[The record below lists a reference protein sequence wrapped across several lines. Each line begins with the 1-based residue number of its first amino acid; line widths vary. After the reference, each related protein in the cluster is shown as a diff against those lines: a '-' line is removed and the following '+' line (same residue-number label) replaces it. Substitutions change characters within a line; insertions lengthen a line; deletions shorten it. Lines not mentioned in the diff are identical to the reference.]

1 MSNILKKPGWASRDV
16 LSEKVK
22 IGDVEKVIP
31 GWGPGKPAKS
41 FFAGKIGEEV
51 PTGRYGSL
59 RKVGG
64 TSYREAEL
72 AFARYCAASLEIA
85 ENVIATKEVK
95 HILRELTA
103 EKLQE
108 KGYDSVEDWLQGW
121 VEYAQETFGM
131 DLANVQAG
139 VARRAQ
145 EREEEEP
152 GEEENIQDEAED
164 AINDVAQEIEEQQ
177 PEAAAPVNDLQ
188 EMPEELMRRIINN
201 DIKPQGATPSEDQR
215 TFKSITF
222 MGQDGDKLTYVRLK
236 DVPKDTQHRVALK
249 AVKKVGDILNNDMLA
264 QYATEIEL
272 ERGDRSE
279 KYKPGQIAMPDAP
292 AMDAP
297 EARAPRPIELDL
309 EESATKLNSRQQTI
323 LAEQMRISR
332 KQHMQRIE
340 ERYRYY

>member
-1 MSNILKKPGWASRDV
+1 MSNILKRPGWASRDV

-51 PTGRYGSL
+51 PTGRYGAM
-59 RKVGG
+59 RKVAG

-103 EKLQE
+103 EKLLE
-108 KGYDSVEDWLQGW
+108 KGYESVEDWLQGW
-121 VEYAQETFGM
+121 VEYAQDTFGM

-139 VARRAQ
+139 VVRRAR
-145 EREEEEP
+145 ERDEP

-177 PEAAAPVNDLQ
+177 PEGGEMQ
-188 EMPEELMRRIINN
+188 ELPEEIQRRIINN

-215 TFKSITF
+215 TFASVTF
-222 MGQDGDKLTYVRLK
+222 MGQEGDKLTYIRLK
-236 DVPKDTQHRVALK
+236 DVPKDAQHRVALK
-249 AVKKVGDILNNDMLA
+249 AVKKVGDIINNDMLA
-264 QYATEIEL
+264 QYVSEIEL
-272 ERGDRSE
+272 ERNNSFE
-279 KYKPGQIAMPDAP
+279 KYKLGQAAAP
-292 AMDAP
+292 NPQAP
-297 EARAPRPIELDL
+297 EAPEDRAPRPIELDL
-309 EESATKLNSRQQTI
+309 EAASTKLNSKQQTI
-323 LAEQMRISR
+323 LAEQMRIAR
-332 KQHMQRIE
+332 KQHLQRIE
-340 ERYRYY
+340 ERYRFY